1 MDYQFKKRNLL
12 ILAIITSIIIYF
24 SVQGELSSIVLI
36 LKNVNVLWLLM
47 AVVCIVLYWIF
58 EAKTLHIMLQTYD
71 ENFSFKEVLKL
82 VVSTQFFNGITP
94 FSTGGQPFQIYVL
107 SKRSTLTIS
116 SITSASIHNF
126 IIYQTVLVIM
136 GTIAIITRFVFNIFP
151 TAHTGLSLLAFSG
164 FGLNLIIIIALI
176 IITVS
181 PKLTDICL
189 HTIFSIIHRTPLKK
203 HLPKIRIKWTKNVS
217 EFHKDILVLMSNKD
231 MYLKALGLNTLKLL
245 SFYTIAYFIS
255 LAVGFDAITI
265 LQALIASAYVMLITS
280 VVPLP
285 GASGGAEMGFLVFF
299 GAFIIGPN
307 ATAIMLLWRFI
318 TYYIGLF
325 AGIATFYL
333 GYRTPA

>member
-24 SVQGELSSIVLI
+24 SVQGEFSSILDI
-36 LKNVNVLWLLM
+36 LKNVNLLWLLM
-47 AVVCIVLYWIF
+47 AVVCIVIYWIF
-58 EAKTLHIMLQTYD
+58 EAKTLHLMLQTYD
-71 ENFSFKEVLKL
+71 ENFSYREVLKL

-107 SKRSTLTIS
+107 SKRSNLTIS

-136 GTIAIITRFVFNIFP
+136 GTIAIITRFIFNIFP
-151 TAHTGLSLLAFSG
+151 ATNKGLSLLAFSG
-164 FGLNLIIIIALI
+164 FSLNLVIIIALI
-176 IITVS
+176 IIAVS
-181 PKLTDICL
+181 PKLTHYCL
-189 HTIFSIIHRTPLKK
+189 TGIFKLIGHSPFKR
-203 HLPKIRIKWTKNVS
+203 HLPSVKVKWTNNVS
-217 EFHKDILVLMSNKD
+217 EFHKDILVLMSNKN

-318 TYYIGLF
+318 TYYVGLF
-325 AGIATFYL
+325 AGIATFYI
-333 GYRTPA
+333 GYRSI